1 MKRDTR
7 QAVAEAMHQ
16 CRPFSL
22 IATKEVMIG
31 AYKVYGQSLFAKL
44 KGLPA

>member
-16 CRPFSL
+16 VRPFSL
-22 IATKEVMIG
+22 VKTREVMIG
-31 AYKVYGQSLFAKL
+31 AYKVYSQALFATFQGVK
-44 KGLPA
+44 P

>member
-22 IATKEVMIG
+22 IATKEVMVG
-31 AYKVYGQSLFAKL
+31 AYNVYPQSLYHRM
-44 KGLPA
+44 KGIPA